1 MFCIDD
7 NIIVL
12 FYFRDG
18 WNICNIICSEVVVCD
33 FID

>member
-7 NIIVL
+7 NNIVL
-12 FYFRDG
+12 FYFRDR